1 MKTLNEIVTIGENEE
16 CAWYE
21 NSNDNENIAKTMI
34 ALSNTKG
41 GSIFF
46 GLKNNGKIIGVNP
59 FDEIENVKQ
68 ISHVFCDRE
77 VDFSTHIHQEG
88 VRLVLELIISTLNHP
103 ISFKNKTGGK
113 EMYVRVGENNIRA
126 NKILKAV
133 LKDRDI
139 ISDLSFELTIEEKEL
154 LELIARNPLVSLS
167 KIYKISNQK
176 LSQID
181 QQLVRL
187 IRWKLIKMDV
197 TDDSSQFSIV

>member
-1 MKTLNEIVTIGENEE
+1 MKTLKEIVTIGENEE

-34 ALSNTKG
+34 AFSNTTG

-46 GLKNNGKIIGVNP
+46 GLKKNGKIIGVNP
-59 FDEIENVKQ
+59 LEEIENVKQ
-68 ISHVFCDRE
+68 ISNELCDRE
-77 VDFSTHIHQEG
+77 VDFLAHIHQEG
-88 VRLVLELIISTLNHP
+88 VRLVLELTISTLNYP
-103 ISFKNKTGGK
+103 ISFKCKTEGK
-113 EMYVRVGENNIRA
+113 QIYVRVGANNIRA

-133 LKDRDI
+133 LKYRDK
-139 ISDLSFELTIEEKEL
+139 ISDLPSELTVEEKEL

-181 QQLVRL
+181 QLLVRL
-187 IRWKLIKMDV
+187 ICWKLIKMYI
-197 TDDSSQFSIV
+197 TNDSSKFSIV